1 MWKVG
6 VGVGPGCGQDQ
17 PSPNRE
23 MLIHVL
29 ERTKGLGNIPKVAL
43 ELKVTAKEV
52 ESSLQLKTWISL

>member
-1 MWKVG
+1 
-6 VGVGPGCGQDQ
+6 VGPGCGQDQ

-29 ERTKGLGNIPKVAL
+29 ERIKGLGNIPKVAL

-52 ESSLQLKTWISL
+52 ESSLQLKTWTSL